1 MPLIPPRPAR
11 GRIDRS
17 ISPGRDRFAPSP
29 LNDAGPFLSNNPP
42 RSSRLS
48 VSYDGEALER
58 STSVDLP
65 SIGQEGMEYAG
76 LAKELGSSRSNS
88 PEQTRTVGDDVKL
101 HAPKP
106 SLPASSA
113 KQRVMTVTRTD
124 SDKAASFG
132 IGKPSSTDGI
142 SGPPYGSI
150 KKKGSTTSQL
160 SNGDTQ
166 IDEEHGIPEIGR
178 QVPMYPNAGD
188 VQAPSPAPGS
198 ENGSRTHHVRKAS
211 ARGSL
216 PPGSYGLHGHGV
228 VSQDRLEKAYYDK
241 HPDLRMKEHT
251 PHHHDRPND
260 FSMSRDELNQIVRD
274 TARSTGMGRSLP
286 PLTDAEVLYCSG
298 LPTREFLVLTSPC
311 TDIRYAGTPSE
322 QLGWQAM
329 DESTSR
335 VASPMPA
342 SVDAKSPLKP
352 AFKRDSP
359 ELDNGVIHVDEP
371 GSRRKSVLFND
382 DAAAAG
388 GNDDE
393 AGYSA
398 PILAEDEVQKNPP
411 AYEQPPAVELPLE
424 RRGSVGD
431 EPVSRPTSRPAS
443 LYKEMSFEHQSTPLE
458 DVEEYEPLFPEDEK
472 AAAAVKKLKAEE
484 QKQRFPSRDIWEDAP
499 NSVHY
504 TAEVSTPNIA
514 EDTAD
519 RPTPV
524 GVISTQRTGESPAQA
539 FARQQEELAEREARQ
554 RGPDG
559 FVRSGLNPKTLWVHP
574 QHRPREYVAP
584 RPSIVQRFP
593 SRDVWEDTPDS
604 LKLET
609 TVSSAQSEAESPQVE
624 KKQATIPQPQQ
635 PPAPA
640 DESSSSASDKAKPM
654 VPERPKP
661 KHTLSDEGKPAIPG
675 RPKPQIPARPV
686 KAGPTSAGLEPAE
699 AAAPPRAKP
708 AVPARPM
715 GSKIAA
721 LQAGFMSDLNNRL
734 RLGPQAPKK
743 EEPAEEEAPAEEKEK
758 VPLSDARKSRARG
771 PQRRAPAKSPS
782 PAAAAAAEDTKEA
795 PKFAFSI
802 PSIVFEIDPDEGSVS
817 VGHNTVSSPP
827 EPAVAEEEK
836 AEATAPSEGTVPSE
850 LAVPAPAEETE
861 VPAADKPEEEE
872 EEEEEKPLTTAATNL
887 AGEPVVEVGLEKG
900 EHGDEVEPTAV
911 EEH

>member
-1 MPLIPPRPAR
+1 
-11 GRIDRS
+11 
-17 ISPGRDRFAPSP
+17 
-29 LNDAGPFLSNNPP
+29 
-42 RSSRLS
+42 
-48 VSYDGEALER
+48 
-58 STSVDLP
+58 
-65 SIGQEGMEYAG
+65 
-76 LAKELGSSRSNS
+76 
-88 PEQTRTVGDDVKL
+88 
-101 HAPKP
+101 
-106 SLPASSA
+106 
-113 KQRVMTVTRTD
+113 
-124 SDKAASFG
+124 
-132 IGKPSSTDGI
+132 
-142 SGPPYGSI
+142 
-150 KKKGSTTSQL
+150 
-160 SNGDTQ
+160 
-166 IDEEHGIPEIGR
+166 
-178 QVPMYPNAGD
+178 
-188 VQAPSPAPGS
+188 
-198 ENGSRTHHVRKAS
+198 
-211 ARGSL
+211 
-216 PPGSYGLHGHGV
+216 
-228 VSQDRLEKAYYDK
+228 
-241 HPDLRMKEHT
+241 
-251 PHHHDRPND
+251 
-260 FSMSRDELNQIVRD
+260 
-274 TARSTGMGRSLP
+274 
-286 PLTDAEVLYCSG
+286 
-298 LPTREFLVLTSPC
+298 
-311 TDIRYAGTPSE
+311 
-322 QLGWQAM
+322 M

-335 VASPMPA
+335 VASPMPGSA
-342 SVDAKSPLKP
+342 DPKSPLKP
-352 AFKRDSP
+352 VFKRDSP

-382 DAAAAG
+382 TAAAAG
-388 GNDDE
+388 GNDDD

-398 PILAEDEVQKNPP
+398 PILAEDEVEKNPP
-411 AYEQPPAVELPLE
+411 AYEQPPAVELPVE

-443 LYKEMSFEHQSTPLE
+443 LYKEMSYEHQSTPLE

-472 AAAAVKKLKAEE
+472 AAAAVKKLTAEE
-484 QKQRFPSRDIWEDAP
+484 HKQRFPSRDIWEDAP

-504 TAEVSTPNIA
+504 TAEVTTPNVA

-519 RPTPV
+519 RPTSV
-524 GVISTQRTGESPAQA
+524 GVIPPQRTGETPAQA

-574 QHRPREYVAP
+574 QHRPREYVRP
-584 RPSIVQRFP
+584 PPSIVQRFP

-635 PPAPA
+635 SPAPS
-640 DESSSSASDKAKPM
+640 DEPSSSASEKAKPA

-661 KHTLSDEGKPAIPG
+661 KHTLSDEGKPAIPDR

-686 KAGPTSAGLEPAE
+686 KAGPTSGGLEPAE

-758 VPLSDARKSRARG
+758 VPLSDARKGRARG

-782 PAAAAAAEDTKEA
+782 PAAATGAEDTKEA

-802 PSIVFEIDPDEGSVS
+802 PSTVFEIDPDEDLLS
-817 VGHNTVSSPP
+817 VGEKAVSPLP
-827 EPAVAEEEK
+827 EPSAAEEEK
-836 AEATAPSEGTVPSE
+836 AEAPAPVEP
-850 LAVPAPAEETE
+850 AVHPPAEEMEAPAE
-861 VPAADKPEEEE
+861 DKPEEEE
-872 EEEEEKPLTTAATNL
+872 EEAKPLITAATNL

-900 EHGDEVEPTAV
+900 EHGDEVEPTEV